1 MRSLLSSGLLSGL
14 VLCAA
19 CASPDG
25 ERIPAADYQRSQQE
39 AAAAAAL
46 SLPRAE
52 PAPGKSAGAG
62 SGPAA
67 LTDELVTEK
76 NGLDKRVIDLG
87 RRREDLARQRSELEQ
102 KRQRTALEQQSAQAD
117 EALSL
122 ERAEIEARNATQ
134 DLAHFLAEEQPNRLA
149 EDALG
154 VQASWDGL
162 LETREELAQLEM
174 MYKDSALG
182 DATAEIT
189 LNRTKRRLQ
198 RAEESHRLREKRSE
212 DLKTLTLPREEERLR
227 LEVKAKTVALESA
240 QRAVEKGKLT
250 RADSLHQLDVE
261 SAKLERE
268 AADIERDDKLLEADR
283 SKWDK
288 KATVAQAPKREGP
301 R

>member
-1 MRSLLSSGLLSGL
+1 MRSMLLSGL
-14 VLCAA
+14 IVCAA

-46 SLPRAE
+46 SMPHAE
-52 PAPGKSAGAG
+52 PAPGKSA
-62 SGPAA
+62 SGPSA
-67 LTDELVTEK
+67 LPDELVTEK

-87 RRREDLARQRSELEQ
+87 RRREDLARQRTELEQ
-102 KRQRTALEQQSAQAD
+102 KRQRTMLEQQSSEAD
-117 EALSL
+117 EALAL
-122 ERAEIEARNATQ
+122 ERAELDSRNATQ
-134 DLAHFLAEEQPNRLA
+134 DLEHFLTEEKPNRLA

-212 DLKTLTLPREEERLR
+212 DLKTLTLPRDEERLR
-227 LEVKAKTVALESA
+227 MEVKAKTVALESA

-250 RADSLHQLDVE
+250 RADALHQLDVE
-261 SAKLERE
+261 AAKLERE

-283 SKWDK
+283 SRWDK
-288 KATVAQAPKREGP
+288 KATTAQAPKREGP